1 MLSEKKAQ
9 LSKFLNNLMALF
21 KILLCIF
28 LTVIIFTWLISVME
42 LDSYIPFYDTLND
55 FFTNFSLIFYT
66 PTREDD
72 ESFNA
77 LIYMAIAIVF
87 FLLMFETI
95 TDILGDIL
103 KMYEKTK
110 EEALEEE
117 NNRINEQI
125 QKKYRMHL
133 KTSMRFILMLKLHV
147 VNPLHENQAFKDEK
161 MEQALKLQAQK
172 MCKEVFSMITMS
184 VKCQIRSNPEV
195 LTLIINDAESLN
207 RILFFIQSVCQV
219 EKYVKN
225 GLSYYMAVT
234 TYIASES
241 SENAILDAKKLIDM
255 KVNKKILC
263 YQIVS
268 ECLNLLQENNFK
280 AISNGEYTESEDTI
294 YELVNKN

>member
-1 MLSEKKAQ
+1 MVSEKKAQ

-28 LTVIIFTWLISVME
+28 LAIIIFTWFISISE
-42 LDSYIPFYDTLND
+42 LESYVPFYDTLND
-55 FFTNFSLIFYT
+55 FFTNISYIFYT
-66 PTREDD
+66 PTKNDD

-77 LIYMAIAIVF
+77 LMYMAIAIVF
-87 FLLMFETI
+87 FLLIFETI

-103 KMYEKTK
+103 KMYEKNK
-110 EEALEEE
+110 EEALAEE
-117 NNRINEQI
+117 NDRINQQI
-125 QKKYRMHL
+125 QKKYKMHL
-133 KTSMRFILMLKLHV
+133 KTSMRFVVMFKLNV
-147 VNPLHENQAFKDEK
+147 VNPLHETQAFRDEK

-184 VKCQIRSNPEV
+184 VKCQIRSNPEM
-195 LTLIINDAESLN
+195 LTLLINDAESLN

-219 EKYVKN
+219 EKYIKN
-225 GLSYYMAVT
+225 GLGYYIAVT
-234 TYIASES
+234 TYLATDSSES
-241 SENAILDAKKLIDM
+241 ALMEAKKLIEM
-255 KVNKKILC
+255 KANRKILC

-268 ECLNLLQENNFK
+268 ECLNLVQENNFK

>member
-1 MLSEKKAQ
+1 MVSEKKAQ

-28 LTVIIFTWLISVME
+28 LAIIIFTWFISISE
-42 LDSYIPFYDTLND
+42 LESYVPFYDTLND
-55 FFTNFSLIFYT
+55 FFTNISYIFYT
-66 PTREDD
+66 PTKNDD

-77 LIYMAIAIVF
+77 LMYMAIAIVF
-87 FLLMFETI
+87 FLLIFETI

-103 KMYEKTK
+103 KMYEKNK
-110 EEALEEE
+110 EEALAEE
-117 NNRINEQI
+117 NDRINQQI
-125 QKKYRMHL
+125 QKKYKMHL
-133 KTSMRFILMLKLHV
+133 KTSMRFVVMFKLNV
-147 VNPLHENQAFKDEK
+147 VNPLHETQAFRDEK

-184 VKCQIRSNPEV
+184 VKCQIRSNPEM
-195 LTLIINDAESLN
+195 LTLLINDAESLN

-219 EKYVKN
+219 EKYIKN
-225 GLSYYMAVT
+225 GLGYYIAVT
-234 TYIASES
+234 TYLATDSSES
-241 SENAILDAKKLIDM
+241 AMLEAKKLIEM
-255 KVNKKILC
+255 KANRKILC

-268 ECLNLLQENNFK
+268 ECLNLVQENNFK

>member
-1 MLSEKKAQ
+1 MVSEKKAQ

-28 LTVIIFTWLISVME
+28 LAIIIFTWFISISE
-42 LDSYIPFYDTLND
+42 LESYVPFYDTLND
-55 FFTNFSLIFYT
+55 FFTNISYIFYT
-66 PTREDD
+66 TTKNDD

-77 LIYMAIAIVF
+77 LMYMAIAIVF
-87 FLLMFETI
+87 FLLIFETI

-103 KMYEKTK
+103 KMYEKNK
-110 EEALEEE
+110 EEALAEE
-117 NNRINEQI
+117 NDRINQQI
-125 QKKYRMHL
+125 QKKYKMHL
-133 KTSMRFILMLKLHV
+133 KTSMRFVVMFKLNV
-147 VNPLHENQAFKDEK
+147 VNPLHETQAFRDEK

-184 VKCQIRSNPEV
+184 VKCQIRSNPEM
-195 LTLIINDAESLN
+195 LTLLINDAESLN

-219 EKYVKN
+219 EKYIKN
-225 GLSYYMAVT
+225 GLGYYIAVT
-234 TYIASES
+234 TYLATDSSES
-241 SENAILDAKKLIDM
+241 AMLEAKKLIEM
-255 KVNKKILC
+255 KANRKILC

-268 ECLNLLQENNFK
+268 ECLNLVQENNFK